1 MEKTLEEKLQEAVDS
16 WILSVEDMNSIN
28 YTALTANP
36 DISTTHIDELNK
48 SWDEYQKIA
57 EDTAAKL
64 ADAAKE
70 EAEKLAAIEK
80 AANDIKIERSDE
92 TRENLE
98 DITQDY
104 KDTQDTRYDD
114 VKDITAKQEAIANR
128 EANMAVAKAGQY
140 GDIFSDWAMLNIK
153 NDVMGKYWEN
163 ILNAEQ
169 YALSTNRTIDTDLLN
184 LWLKE
189 IADEDA
195 RNEFKDVLLD
205 KENSYMLAAVKE
217 AAEGDKK
224 ALTDVETF
232 YQTYIKLQ
240 ATEEYSRS
248 AHTDRRDDMQSEYE
262 TSDIE
267 TKAALL
273 RDLSYETPWYSL
285 VVDRIP
291 GLIDTYPNMTL
302 SELQWKVAKIGELA
316 LTAKQQIPAILAIDP
331 DKRTQAQKDVL
342 DTYFTRWLEEQ
353 ERSDMSTPDTQ
364 ALIDKNNGIEDTNT
378 STTNTNSNI
387 SYANPEPSDADKQKQ
402 IDDAANRAAIDAAN
416 KAATD
421 AANLDAAK
429 QANIDAA
436 KAALKPTI
444 DRINDL
450 LSSWSIT
457 QSQADDYK
465 EQAAEIVRE
474 KYNL

>member
-1 MEKTLEEKLQEAVDS
+1 
-16 WILSVEDMNSIN
+16 
-28 YTALTANP
+28 
-36 DISTTHIDELNK
+36 
-48 SWDEYQKIA
+48 
-57 EDTAAKL
+57 
-64 ADAAKE
+64 
-70 EAEKLAAIEK
+70 
-80 AANDIKIERSDE
+80 
-92 TRENLE
+92 
-98 DITQDY
+98 
-104 KDTQDTRYDD
+104 
-114 VKDITAKQEAIANR
+114 
-128 EANMAVAKAGQY
+128 
-140 GDIFSDWAMLNIK
+140 
-153 NDVMGKYWEN
+153 
-163 ILNAEQ
+163 
-169 YALSTNRTIDTDLLN
+169 
-184 LWLKE
+184 
-189 IADEDA
+189 
-195 RNEFKDVLLD
+195 
-205 KENSYMLAAVKE
+205 
-217 AAEGDKK
+217 
-224 ALTDVETF
+224 
-232 YQTYIKLQ
+232 
-240 ATEEYSRS
+240 
-248 AHTDRRDDMQSEYE
+248 MQSEYE

-378 STTNTNSNI
+378 TNTNTNSNI